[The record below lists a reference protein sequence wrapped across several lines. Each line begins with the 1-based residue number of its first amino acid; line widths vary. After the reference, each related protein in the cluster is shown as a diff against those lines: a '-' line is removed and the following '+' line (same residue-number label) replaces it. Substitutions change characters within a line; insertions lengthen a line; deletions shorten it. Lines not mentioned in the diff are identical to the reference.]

1 MKLMINKSNMIK
13 NGTISIITMLLIG
26 ILFGKENIMIA
37 FPVALTSAVIGR
49 QNFKVKSLN
58 KTMLLYF

>member
-49 QNFKVKSLN
+49 HNFKVKSLN

>member
-1 MKLMINKSNMIK
+1 
-13 NGTISIITMLLIG
+13 MLLIG